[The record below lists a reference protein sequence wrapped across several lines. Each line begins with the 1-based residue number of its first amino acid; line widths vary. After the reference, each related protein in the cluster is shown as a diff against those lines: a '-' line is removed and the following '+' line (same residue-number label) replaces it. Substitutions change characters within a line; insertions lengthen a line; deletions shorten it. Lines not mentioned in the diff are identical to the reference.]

1 MDYSSDPL
9 MTDPG
14 FRHRLMLEV
23 CKAGLAIEQAL
34 GSAQVRGLAGILACM
49 LGLS

>member
-1 MDYSSDPL
+1 

-14 FRHRLMLEV
+14 FRHRLMVEV

-34 GSAQVRGLAGILACM
+34 GSAQVRR
-49 LGLS
+49 